1 MSGLHLEA
9 AEVDAEIGRIEIPR
23 MKLDTTMVEGVSL
36 PTLDNG
42 PGHWPGTAMPGHLGN
57 VVIAGHR
64 VSGPKP
70 FYDIDK
76 LQPGDP
82 VTFVVDGGRYVYTVR
97 ETKIVKPNAMW
108 ILSQHPEKTA
118 TLFACHP
125 KGSTRFRIVVFLD
138 YAPELSSP
146 VA

>member
-1 MSGLHLEA
+1 MLFRSSTTVTTA
-9 AEVDAEIGRIEIPR
+9 AATTTSETLPSPKDPPDPNATVPIKEIGRIEIPR

-108 ILSQHPEKTA
+108 ILSQHQEKKIGRA
-118 TLFACHP
+118 H
-125 KGSTRFRIVVFLD
+125 V
-138 YAPELSSP
+138 
-146 VA
+146 